1 MEQRVLGKTGRPV
14 SIIGLGTWQ
23 LGGDWG
29 SVTEADALAVLRAA
43 VDSGVT
49 FFDTADVYGDGRSEQ
64 IIGRFIA
71 DIYGRGVT
79 VATKMGRRV
88 AQVPEN
94 YVLENFR
101 AWTDRSRVNLGVDKL
116 DLVQLHCPPT
126 PVYSTDA
133 VYDALDTLVA
143 EERIAAYGVSVET
156 SGEALAA
163 IARPG
168 VATVQIILN
177 AFRRKPL
184 DQVLPAAAAAGVGII
199 VRVPLASG
207 LLSGRYTLDTVFAA
221 DDHRTYNRHGEAFD
235 VGETFSGVDYET
247 GVRAAGEFAA
257 IVAEP
262 GAFTADPGAFAA
274 DPGAPVTTAQAALRW
289 VTQQPGVTTVIPGAR
304 NPGQARQNAAA
315 ALLPPLSEAA
325 LGQIEALYDKYLRA
339 DIHSRW

>member
-23 LGGDWG
+23 LGADWG
-29 SVTEADALAVLRAA
+29 SVTETGALAVLRAA
-43 VDSGVT
+43 VDAGVT
-49 FFDTADVYGDGRSEQ
+49 FFDTADVYGDGRSER
-64 IIGRFIA
+64 IIGRFMA

-94 YVLENFR
+94 YVLDNFR
-101 AWTDRSRVNLGVDKL
+101 AWTDRSRVNLGVDRL

-126 PVYSTDA
+126 PVYSTGA

-156 SGEALAA
+156 SAQALAA

-184 DQVLPAAAAAGVGII
+184 DEVLPAAAAAGVGII

-207 LLSGRYTLDTVFAA
+207 LLSGRYTADTVFAA

-235 VGETFSGVDYET
+235 VGETFSGVDYAT
-247 GVRAAGEFAA
+247 GVRAAAEFAA
-257 IVAEP
+257 IVTEP
-262 GAFTADPGAFAA
+262 GAFTGDPGPAA
-274 DPGAPVTTAQAALRW
+274 TTAQAALRW

-304 NPGQARQNAAA
+304 NPEQARQNAAA
-315 ALLPPLSEAA
+315 GLLPPLGETA
-325 LGQIEALYDKYLRA
+325 LSQIEDLYDKYFRA
-339 DIHSRW
+339 DVHARW